1 MKTTILFTSIFAALA
16 VASETLHPAEQ
27 RGVDIGNDFAQ
38 RWLEKGGKTI
48 EKRCNNDDFA
58 LCIAGCQTGCAGC
71 LPGCG
76 GSCIAICRKYL
87 LVQSYSKLQANS
99 PCLAASCRQV
109 SGQGDC

>member
-1 MKTTILFTSIFAALA
+1 MKTTIFITSIFAALA

-38 RWLEKGGKTI
+38 RWLEQGGKTI

-76 GSCIAICRKYL
+76 GSCIAICHR
-87 LVQSYSKLQANS
+87 
-99 PCLAASCRQV
+99 LADKEIVEGFPMTVNGFRN
-109 SGQGDC
+109 